1 MIQRLLVFLISLIT
15 LQSFGQTFEVEKIEF
30 TFKKQKWEQ
39 VNSKFSDFG
48 AVLAEDRVI
57 FCTNRAIDQV
67 IVGENN
73 WKKGKH
79 YNIYSFL
86 LEGDTLLTAEL
97 KKPRLYA
104 EKFTSNSHSGPIC
117 FSVTQDTVFFS
128 RVEKAKLKGKEGK
141 FHFKPQMYRCIRQKN
156 GWGKLEKL
164 EFNQNGYSFSHPSYD
179 SKNGILYFASDIPG
193 GKGASDIYSS
203 KMDSTGGFS
212 VIENLGDQVN
222 TAGVE
227 MFPHYYRG
235 DLFFSSDR
243 EGGKGKLDLYF
254 TYKKEKGWSVPEN
267 LGDEMNTAEDDFSMY
282 LFGDYTSG
290 LMASKI
296 DGEDDIFYF
305 DVEKKVTIQS
315 ELVGLF
321 SYRNLNSDASGI
333 KIQVTSDD
341 TDLVFETISDADGK
355 FNLRELPSGEKYTIN
370 IINEGDEDLYVTF
383 YDDNGE
389 VLSRMIIN
397 KKGKFEYKQLGS
409 DVSLINLIENE
420 DDFSMSNNFV
430 GKIVSSDNS
439 IPDKKLQVAL
449 VDSNGTII
457 QATETDRFGNF
468 EFREIDLSANNRIK
482 LQDADDDYGLF
493 VFNEKGEI
501 IAKLKID
508 ENGMFTYRKLENES
522 ADLEL
527 ISSTDDDFSFTN
539 KYYLGELI
547 NKDGKKVM
555 MDTIFIAVYDKNKSL
570 IDSTQINGL
579 GDFVFAELPV
589 EDIYLFRTNYSEDPL
604 TLNLYNYKGE
614 LVAKLV
620 RDPKSGFFLY
630 KLIANDTTN
639 IELTDYNENADFNF
653 NQSNQNNQ
661 GNNNNNSNQNNH
673 QDHNNEV
680 NASNFTGEEADIIY
694 FDVNSS
700 YMTDKE
706 KSKLN
711 ALANQLKS
719 GSGSIIIEGHTDI
732 NGDNDY
738 NQWLSERRSQRVFNY
753 LIAKG
758 VDSSRIQSKFYG
770 EEKPEKL
777 CPDGNCT
784 EEQVHKFNRRVTI
797 KMGK

>member
-1 MIQRLLVFLISLIT
+1 MIQRLFVFLISLMVHNA
-15 LQSFGQTFEVEKIEF
+15 FGQTFEVEKVEF
-30 TFKKQKWEQ
+30 NIKKQKWEKI
-39 VNSKFSDFG
+39 NSKYSDFG
-48 AVLAEDRVI
+48 AVLAGEQVV
-57 FCTNRAIDQV
+57 FCTNRLIDQV

-79 YNIYSFL
+79 YNIYSFV
-86 LEGDTLLTAEL
+86 LEGDSVITSEL

-104 EKFTSNSHSGPIC
+104 EKFTSNSHTGPIC
-117 FSVTQDTVFFS
+117 FSETQDTVFFS

-141 FHFKPQMYRCIRQKN
+141 FHFKPQLYMCVRQN
-156 GWGKLEKL
+156 NSWGKLQKL
-164 EFNQNGYSFSHPSYD
+164 GFNQNGYSFSHPSFD
-179 SKNGILYFASDIPG
+179 SKNKMLYFASDVPEGIG
-193 GKGASDIYSS
+193 GSDIYRSS
-203 KMDSTGGFS
+203 MDSLGQFS
-212 VIENLGDQVN
+212 VIENLGSKVN
-222 TAGVE
+222 TTGSE
-227 MFPHYYRG
+227 MFPFYYHG

-243 EGGKGKLDLYF
+243 SGGTGKLDIYW
-254 TYKKEKGWSVPEN
+254 TYPKEEGWKDPVN
-267 LGDEMNTAEDDFSMY
+267 LGKQLNTEEDDFSMY
-282 LFGDYTSG
+282 IFGDYTKG
-290 LMASKI
+290 LMTSKI
-296 DGEDDIFYF
+296 DGSDDIFYF
-305 DVEKKVTIQS
+305 DIEKIVTIQS
-315 ELVGLF
+315 ELVGKF
-321 SYRNLNSDASGI
+321 SYRNLNSDVSGI
-333 KIQVTSDD
+333 KVQLTSDD
-341 TDLVFETISDADGK
+341 VDMIFETVSDPEGK
-355 FNLRELPSGEKYTIN
+355 FKLRELPSGEKYAIN

-383 YDDNGE
+383 YDENGE

-409 DVSLINLIENE
+409 DESLISLIDNA
-420 DDFSMSNNFV
+420 DDFELNSKYI
-430 GKIVSSDNS
+430 GKIVTSDNAV
-439 IPDKKLQVAL
+439 PDQKLQVSL
-449 VDSNGTII
+449 VDENGKLI
-457 QATETDRFGNF
+457 QTTETDRFGNF
-468 EFREIDLSANNRIK
+468 EFREIDYLANSRIK
-482 LQDADDDYGLF
+482 LQNPDDDYSLF

-508 ENGMFTYRKLENES
+508 ENGVFTYRKLENES
-522 ADLEL
+522 SDLEL
-527 ISSTDDDFSFTN
+527 ISSKDDDFSFTN

-547 NKDGKKVM
+547 DKKGKQILT
-555 MDTIFIAVYDKNKSL
+555 DSIYIAVYDKNKYL
-570 IDSTQINGL
+570 IDSSKINGS

-589 EDIYLFRTNYSEDPL
+589 EDIYLFRTNYDEDPL
-604 TLNLYNYKGE
+604 TLNLYNHMGQ

-620 RDPKSGFFLY
+620 RDPKTGFFLY
-630 KLIANDTTN
+630 KLIQNDTSTIDLAN
-639 IELTDYNENADFNF
+639 YAENVDFDFKKNNQNKNENTY
-653 NQSNQNNQ
+653 
-661 GNNNNNSNQNNH
+661 

-738 NQWLSERRSQRVFNY
+738 NQWLSERRSQRVYNY